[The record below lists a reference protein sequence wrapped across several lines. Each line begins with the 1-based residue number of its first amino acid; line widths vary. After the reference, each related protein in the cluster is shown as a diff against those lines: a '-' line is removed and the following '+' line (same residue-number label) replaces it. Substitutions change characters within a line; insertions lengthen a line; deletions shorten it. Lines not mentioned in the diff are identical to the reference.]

1 MMLVLKY
8 HLTEAEYFDYN
19 YYTSWSSPDK
29 KKYRLRYYFRV
40 LILYAAIAG
49 LYIYSNR
56 NTQPII
62 NVVIFSLIAIAYFL
76 LVPTII
82 RGSIRKRV
90 RDILAQPENKHILD
104 ETEVILSETGITD
117 KDKSS
122 ESKYSWEAI
131 VRKSETSACYY
142 LYTNSYHAI
151 VIPKRAVTDPK
162 ERQEL
167 ENMLDRFLSLSSE
180 FPT

>member
-1 MMLVLKY
+1 MLVLKY
-8 HLTEAEYFDYN
+8 HLTEEEYFDYN
-19 YYTSWSSPDK
+19 YYTSWSAPDK
-29 KKYRLRYYFRV
+29 KRYRLQYYFRV
-40 LILYAAIAG
+40 LIMYAVVAG
-49 LYIYSNR
+49 LYTYATRSH
-56 NTQPII
+56 QL
-62 NVVIFSLIAIAYFL
+62 VLDAVIFIAIGILYFL
-76 LVPTII
+76 LVPSLIKN
-82 RGSIRKRV
+82 SIRKRV
-90 RDILAQPENKHILD
+90 RDILSQQENKHILD
-104 ETEVILSETGITD
+104 ETEVILSDTGIID
-117 KDKSS
+117 KDKAS

-151 VIPKRAVTDPK
+151 VIPKRAVIDPK

>member
-1 MMLVLKY
+1 
-8 HLTEAEYFDYN
+8 
-19 YYTSWSSPDK
+19 
-29 KKYRLRYYFRV
+29 V

-56 NTQPII
+56 NNQLTVNAII
-62 NVVIFSLIAIAYFL
+62 FAIIAIVYFL
-76 LVPTII
+76 LVPTLIK
-82 RGSIRKRV
+82 GSIKKRV

-104 ETEVILSETGITD
+104 ETEVILSATGIVD
-117 KDKSS
+117 KDKAS

-151 VIPKRAVTDPK
+151 VIPKRAVANPQ
-162 ERQEL
+162 ERREL
-167 ENMLDRFLSLSSE
+167 ENMLDRYLSLSSE